1 VSLVAEFSLPRTD
14 LLLGRVPTDWTGRV
28 EFERVVSPPSTP
40 LSLLRV
46 SGDAEAFAA
55 SARADAAVES
65 LVELDDSPAGTRYRL
80 SWSADA
86 ESVLRP
92 LLREATVVEAAA
104 GERWRFRF
112 RFAEFDDLTA
122 FRRRVDDAD
131 ISLELRRLRDE
142 SRAEETEAEARIT
155 EVQRRTLT
163 VAVRE
168 GYFEVPRSATLSDL
182 AAELDVSKQA
192 VSERLRRALSP
203 LAADAVGATRH
214 S

>member
-1 VSLVAEFSLPRTD
+1 MSLVAEFSLPRTD

-28 EFERVVSPPSTP
+28 EFERVVSAPSTP

-80 SWSADA
+80 SWSAAA

-104 GERWRFRF
+104 GQRWRFRL

-122 FRRRVDDAD
+122 FRRRVDDTCT
-131 ISLELRRLRDE
+131 SLELRRLRDE
-142 SRAEETEAEARIT
+142 SRAEETKTRIT

-203 LAADAVGATRH
+203 LAADAVGGTTRH